1 MQFVFPE
8 QLIYSDNIHEYDE
21 NNLKSGAV
29 WIMLITNNY
38 FQVALERHTV
48 ISSAKVAMFVGTILA
63 LINYGDRIFL
73 TYDMSAPD
81 WIKIIITYAVP
92 YCVSTYGA
100 VTYAT
105 KHSRV
110 KENGTSI

>member
-1 MQFVFPE
+1 MFPE
-8 QLIYSDNIHEYDE
+8 QLIYSDNIHKYDE

-29 WIMLITNNY
+29 RIMLITNNY
-38 FQVALERHTV
+38 FQGALERHTV
-48 ISSAKVAMFVGTILA
+48 ISSVKAAMFVGTILA

-73 TYDMSAPD
+73 TYDMRALD
-81 WIKIIITYAVP
+81 WIKIVITYAVP

-105 KHSRV
+105 THTRIK
-110 KENGTSI
+110 KNGTSR